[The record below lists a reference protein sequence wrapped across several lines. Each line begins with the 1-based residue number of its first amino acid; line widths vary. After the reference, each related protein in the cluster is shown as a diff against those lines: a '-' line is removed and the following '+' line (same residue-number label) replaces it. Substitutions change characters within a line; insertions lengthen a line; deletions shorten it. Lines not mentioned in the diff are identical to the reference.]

1 MEINGYEDHD
11 KLLAML
17 DDVNSKTMPID
28 DVVAKHFDIDNYLT
42 FLASNILM
50 DSMGYYA
57 HNFFLYSPL
66 NSNKWYFLP
75 WDYDGGWELQRSLG
89 SISPYNEGI
98 SSYWGSVLHNRFFRS
113 EKNVQLLKDK
123 IDELYA
129 TINNDTVAKRL
140 QAYRG
145 VVEPFMKK
153 APDINF
159 LPIQLNKLDEEYK
172 KIEGVPLRSLE
183 RFKQD
188 LEKPKPF
195 YLDDLQHEN
204 GKYRFEWDPAFD
216 LQGDDLTYEW
226 TLAKDPAFTQI
237 IEQRKNLKETSVE
250 LSSLKSGEYFWKVI
264 VQDGRDNQ
272 QIAFDIYE
280 TDDKPYYG
288 VRAIKVE

>member
-1 MEINGYEDHD
+1 M
-11 KLLAML
+11 
-17 DDVNSKTMPID
+17 
-28 DVVAKHFDIDNYLT
+28 
-42 FLASNILM
+42 
-50 DSMGYYA
+50 
-57 HNFFLYSPL
+57 
-66 NSNKWYFLP
+66 
-75 WDYDGGWELQRSLG
+75 
-89 SISPYNEGI
+89 
-98 SSYWGSVLHNRFFRS
+98 
-113 EKNVQLLKDK
+113 LKDK

-140 QAYRG
+140 QDYRG

-159 LPIQLNKLDEEYK
+159 LPSQLNKLDEEYK

-188 LEKPKPF
+188 VEKPKPF
-195 YLDDLQHEN
+195 YLGNLQHEN

-237 IEQRKNLKETSVE
+237 IEQRKNLRETSVE

-264 VQDGRDNQ
+264 VQDGKGHQ
-272 QIAFDIYE
+272 QIAFDSYE